1 MGTACAR
8 EFEPECDPAA
18 DPAQRE
24 PAEGVER

>member
-24 PAEGVER
+24 AEGVER